1 MLQKSLKVKTEV
13 IPFMPITIVF
23 IYDHNTLKD
32 LLAHYLCILELE
44 KMNAHKITIVPT
56 SNPAIIK
63 FESNH
68 FLVNGSSYEFKNIDE
83 AKPSALA
90 QQLFYLPFVKTV
102 YLAQNFIAIER
113 FDIVDW
119 KDVQNEVSEQI
130 ENYLNSGAALITE
143 EQAPSKKVPVTVY
156 AEATP
161 NPNSMKFVANKKL
174 TVENK
179 EFKSINDTEADTLSR
194 QLYQFPFIK
203 ELYVSENYISV
214 QKHDIV
220 TWEEVS
226 NEVRSFIRE
235 ALQNGTEIGAS
246 KSQSEGIE
254 LSKTAEPLDL
264 PRFENL
270 DDVSKKIVEIL
281 DEYIKPAVAS
291 DGGNIVFKNYEEASG
306 AVHVI
311 LQGACS
317 GCPSS
322 TMTLKNGIETMLKE
336 MIPGKINQVVAING

>member
-1 MLQKSLKVKTEV
+1 MKEHQ
-13 IPFMPITIVF
+13 
-23 IYDHNTLKD
+23 
-32 LLAHYLCILELE
+32 
-44 KMNAHKITIVPT
+44 ITIVPT
-56 SNPAIIK
+56 TNEAIIK

-68 FLVNGSSYEFKNIDE
+68 FLVNGTSYEFKNIDE
-83 AKPSALA
+83 AKPSSLA
-90 QQLFYLPFVKTV
+90 QQLFHLPFVKTV

-113 FDIVDW
+113 YDIVAW
-119 KDVQNEVSEQI
+119 SDVQTEVGEQI
-130 ENYLNSGAALITE
+130 EDYLNSGAPLLVE
-143 EQAPSKKVPVTVY
+143 EKTGKKVPITIY
-156 AEATP
+156 AESTP

-174 TVENK
+174 TVDSK
-179 EFKSINDTEADTLSR
+179 EFKSINDTEPDTLSR

-220 TWEEVS
+220 SWEEVS

-235 ALQNGTEIGAS
+235 RLQNGIEIGNS
-246 KSQSEGIE
+246 KNAGEGIE
-254 LSKTAEPLDL
+254 LNKNAEPLDL
-264 PRFENL
+264 PKFENL
-270 DDVSKKIVEIL
+270 DDVSKKVVEIL

-291 DGGNIVFKNYEEASG
+291 DGGNIVFKHYDESTG
-306 AVHVI
+306 DVHVI

-336 MIPGKINQVVAING
+336 MIPGKIQQVVAING